1 MSMITIKVCYDDS
14 HQPFKAKDES
24 SIDKIHNI
32 DIHKPAAK
40 VLRAILRG
48 RLESSSVHLV
58 NEWQNYSFHRCHSN
72 HCQIDLDSLPLDL
85 NLSMDQLHVRDG
97 DCFFVRKVD
106 EGE

>member
-1 MSMITIKVCYDDS
+1 MITIKVCYDGS
-14 HQPFKAKDES
+14 HQPFKAKDEF

-48 RLESSSVHLV
+48 SLESSSDHLV
-58 NEWQNYSFHRCHSN
+58 NEWEKFSFHRCHSN
-72 HCQIDLDSLPLDL
+72 HSQQDLGFLPLDL
-85 NLSMDQLHVRDG
+85 NLSMDQLHVKDG
-97 DCFFVRKVD
+97 DCFFVRKVE